1 MKEDRQRRFGDLA
14 DDIAARLPDREGLVF
29 GSSRHSFREVA
40 ARIDEAARRLI
51 AIGVEHGEHV
61 ALWLN
66 NSDDWVF
73 IAFAVQKIGAVL
85 VPINTRFRSRDL
97 SYILAQSDSSF
108 LITHDR
114 SGPVDYAA
122 MVREAVALPASGD
135 TVQDPR
141 YPLLRR
147 VILLGESGRAGTVA
161 GTVDWASLAEP
172 ARQIAANDL
181 AARAQAVDPNATA
194 FIMYTSGTTGFPK
207 GVVRAHGLIRNVEER
222 ASLMAI
228 TPNDTILNY
237 LPLFHAFGLSEGA
250 WMSMVTGARQIV
262 TRSFDPEESLDL
274 IEREGVTVVHGF
286 EAHMKGLTDAQQA
299 RPRDLSSLRTGI
311 FAAGMLSATP
321 VVRRGMRALA
331 PLRNLSGFG
340 MTETWLGVALSS
352 LEDDEAHRCEAS
364 GWPGPGYE
372 LRIVDDASGE
382 VLGPGALGELQ
393 VRGWAVMT
401 EYYKKPA
408 ETAATFGRDGW
419 FRTGDAAMWLPDGCL
434 RFLGRYKD
442 MLKVGGENVD
452 PMETEGLLLEHPD
465 VQQVAVVGLPDE
477 RLGEVAV
484 AYIECKAGAAIGV
497 EDVLGHCRGKV
508 ASFKLPRH
516 VVFVEAFPMTES
528 GKIKKTDLREDARK
542 RFAGSGRPERQH
554 ARLDRSS
561 V

>member
-1 MKEDRQRRFGDLA
+1 MKADRHRRFGDLA

-29 GSSRHSFREVA
+29 GASRYTFREVA

-51 AIGVEHGEHV
+51 AAGVRPGEHV

-66 NSDDWVF
+66 NSDEWIF
-73 IAFAVQKIGAVL
+73 ISFAVQKIGAVL

-97 SYILAQSDSSF
+97 SYVLAQSDSCF

-122 MVREAVALPASGD
+122 MVGEAVSLPASGD
-135 TVQDPR
+135 VVRDPR
-141 YPLLRR
+141 YPLLRC
-147 VILLGESGRAGTVA
+147 VILLGQSPRA

-172 ARQIAANDL
+172 ARLLSADHPAAC
-181 AARAQAVDPNATA
+181 ARAVDPAATA

-207 GVVRAHGLIRNVEER
+207 GVVRTHALIRNVEER
-222 ASLMAI
+222 AFRMAI

-250 WMSMVTGARQIV
+250 WMSLVTGARQIV

-274 IEREGVTVVHGF
+274 IENERVTIIHGF
-286 EAHMKGLTDAQQA
+286 EAHMKGLAEAQEA

-340 MTETWLGVALSS
+340 MTETWLGVSLSS
-352 LEDDEAHRCEAS
+352 LDDDDVHRSEAS
-364 GWPGPGYE
+364 GWPGLGYE
-372 LRIVDDASGE
+372 LRIVDDASGD
-382 VLGPGALGELQ
+382 VLGPGVPGELQ
-393 VRGWAVMT
+393 VRGRAVMK

-408 ETAATFGRDGW
+408 ETASAFTRDGW
-419 FRTGDAAMWLPDGCL
+419 FRTGDAAMWLPDGHL

-452 PMETEGLLLEHPD
+452 PMETEALLLEHPA
-465 VQQVAVVGLPDE
+465 VQQVAVVGLPDA
-477 RLGEVAV
+477 RLGEVPV
-484 AYIECKAGAAIGV
+484 AYVECRAGATLDAD
-497 EDVLGHCRGKV
+497 DVVGHCRGKI

-516 VVFVEAFPMTES
+516 VVFVDVFPMTAS
-528 GKIKKTDLREDARK
+528 GKIRKADLREDARK
-542 RFAGSGRPERQH
+542 RLGVSA
-554 ARLDRSS
+554 
-561 V
+561 

>member
-1 MKEDRQRRFGDLA
+1 MTTDRPRRFGDLA

-29 GSSRHSFREVA
+29 GASRHTFREVA
-40 ARIDEAARRLI
+40 AQIDEAARRLI
-51 AIGVEHGEHV
+51 AAGVGHGEHV

-66 NSDDWVF
+66 NSDDWIF

-97 SYILAQSDSSF
+97 SYVLAQSDSVF

-114 SGPVDYAA
+114 SGPVDYAG
-122 MVREAVALPASGD
+122 MVREAVALPAAGD
-135 TVQDPR
+135 TVRDPCF
-141 YPLLRR
+141 PLLRR
-147 VILLGESGRAGTVA
+147 VILLGQSPQP

-172 ARQIAANDL
+172 AAHVSADHLANR
-181 AARAQAVDPNATA
+181 ARAVDPTATA

-207 GVVRAHGLIRNVEER
+207 GVVRTHELIRNVEER
-222 ASLMAI
+222 AALMAI
-228 TPNDTILNY
+228 TADDTILNY

-250 WMSMVTGARQIV
+250 WMSLVTGARQIL
-262 TRSFDPEESLDL
+262 TRGFDPEESLDL
-274 IEREGVTVVHGF
+274 IEKERATIVHGF
-286 EAHMKGLTDAQQA
+286 EAHMKGLAEAQEA
-299 RPRDLSSLRTGI
+299 KPRDVSSLRTGI

-331 PLRNLSGFG
+331 PLKNLSGFG
-340 MTETWLGVALSS
+340 MTETWIGVGLSS
-352 LEDDEAHRCEAS
+352 LDDDETHRSEAS
-364 GWPGPGYE
+364 GWPGRSYE
-372 LRIVDDASGE
+372 LRIVDDGSGE
-382 VLGPGALGELQ
+382 VLGPGVAGELQ

-401 EYYKKPA
+401 EYYNKPA
-408 ETAATFGRDGW
+408 ETAAAFTEDGW
-419 FRTGDAAMWLPDGCL
+419 FRTGDAAMWLADGCL

-452 PMETEGLLLEHPD
+452 PMETEGLLLEHPA

-484 AYIECKAGAAIGV
+484 AYVECRAGATIDAD
-497 EDVLGHCRGKV
+497 DVVSHCRGKV

-528 GKIKKTDLREDARK
+528 GKIRKAALREDARK
-542 RFAGSGRPERQH
+542 RFAGSG
-554 ARLDRSS
+554 
-561 V
+561 

>member
-1 MKEDRQRRFGDLA
+1 MTTDRPRRFGDLA

-29 GSSRHSFREVA
+29 GASRHTFREVA
-40 ARIDEAARRLI
+40 AQIDEAARRLI
-51 AIGVEHGEHV
+51 AAGVGHGEHV

-66 NSDDWVF
+66 NSDDWIF

-97 SYILAQSDSSF
+97 SYVLAQSDSVF

-114 SGPVDYAA
+114 SGPVDYAG
-122 MVREAVALPASGD
+122 MVREAVALPAAGD
-135 TVQDPR
+135 TVRDPCF
-141 YPLLRR
+141 PLLRR
-147 VILLGESGRAGTVA
+147 VILLGQSPQP

-172 ARQIAANDL
+172 AAHVSADHLANR
-181 AARAQAVDPNATA
+181 ARAVDPTATA

-207 GVVRAHGLIRNVEER
+207 GVVRTHELIRNVEER
-222 ASLMAI
+222 AALMAI
-228 TPNDTILNY
+228 TADDTILNY

-250 WMSMVTGARQIV
+250 WMSLVTGARQIL
-262 TRSFDPEESLDL
+262 TRGFDPEESLDL
-274 IEREGVTVVHGF
+274 IEKERATIVHGF
-286 EAHMKGLTDAQQA
+286 EAHMKGLAEAQEA
-299 RPRDLSSLRTGI
+299 KPRDVSSLRTGI

-331 PLRNLSGFG
+331 PLKNLSGFG
-340 MTETWLGVALSS
+340 MTETWIGVGLSS
-352 LEDDEAHRCEAS
+352 LDDDETHRSEAS
-364 GWPGPGYE
+364 GWPGRSYE
-372 LRIVDDASGE
+372 LRIVDDGSGE
-382 VLGPGALGELQ
+382 VLGPGVAGELQ

-401 EYYKKPA
+401 EYYNKPA
-408 ETAATFGRDGW
+408 ETAAAFTEDGW
-419 FRTGDAAMWLPDGCL
+419 FRTGDAAMWLADGCL

-452 PMETEGLLLEHPD
+452 PMETEGLLLEHPA

-484 AYIECKAGAAIGV
+484 AYVECRAGATIDAD
-497 EDVLGHCRGKV
+497 DVVSHCRGKV

-528 GKIKKTDLREDARK
+528 GKIRKAALREDARR
-542 RFAGSGRPERQH
+542 RFAGSG
-554 ARLDRSS
+554 
-561 V
+561 

>member
-1 MKEDRQRRFGDLA
+1 MTADWQRRFGDLA
-14 DDIAARLPDREGLVF
+14 DEVADRLPDREGLVF
-29 GSSRHSFREVA
+29 GTSRYTFREIVV
-40 ARIDEAARRLI
+40 RIDEAARRLI
-51 AIGVEHGEHV
+51 AAGVERGEHV

-66 NSDDWVF
+66 NSDDWIF

-97 SYILAQSDSSF
+97 SYVLAQSDSAF

-114 SGPVDYAA
+114 SGPVDYAG

-135 TVQDPR
+135 SVRDPR
-141 YPLLRR
+141 FPLLRR
-147 VILLGESGRAGTVA
+147 VILLGQSAQQSPHE

-172 ARQIAANDL
+172 GTRVSADHLADRARGVEPA
-181 AARAQAVDPNATA
+181 ATA

-207 GVVRAHGLIRNVEER
+207 GVVRTHELIRNVEER
-222 ASLMAI
+222 AFQMAV
-228 TPNDTILNY
+228 TPGDTILNY

-250 WMSMVTGARQIV
+250 WMSLITGARQIV

-274 IEREGVTVVHGF
+274 IERERVTIIHGF
-286 EAHMKGLTDAQQA
+286 EAHMKGLSEAQEA
-299 RPRDLSSLRTGI
+299 RPRNLSSLRTGI

-331 PLRNLSGFG
+331 PLKNLSGFG

-352 LEDDEAHRCEAS
+352 LDDDEAHRSEAS

-372 LRIVDDASGE
+372 LRIVDDATGD
-382 VLGPGALGELQ
+382 VVGPGVAGELQ
-393 VRGWAVMT
+393 VRGRAVMP

-408 ETAATFGRDGW
+408 ETAAAFAADGW
-419 FRTGDAAMWLPDGCL
+419 FRTGDAAMWLTDGCL

-452 PMETEGLLLEHPD
+452 PMETEGLLLEHPA

-484 AYIECKAGAAIGV
+484 AYVERKAGAMIDAD
-497 EDVLGHCRGKV
+497 DVLDHCRGKV

-516 VVFVEAFPMTES
+516 VVFVDAFPMTES
-528 GKIKKTDLREDARK
+528 GKIRKAELREDARK
-542 RFAGSGRPERQH
+542 RFGGSG
-554 ARLDRSS
+554 
-561 V
+561 

>member
-1 MKEDRQRRFGDLA
+1 MQHLMKADHPRRFGDLA
-14 DDIAARLPDREGLVF
+14 DAIAARLPDREGLVF
-29 GSSRHSFREVA
+29 GASRYTFREIA

-51 AIGVEHGEHV
+51 AAGVGHGEHV

-66 NSDDWVF
+66 NCDDWIF

-97 SYILAQSDSSF
+97 AYVLAQSDSSF

-122 MVREAVALPASGD
+122 MVREAVSLPAAGD
-135 TVQDPR
+135 AIEDPR
-141 YPLLRR
+141 FPRLRR
-147 VILLGESGRAGTVA
+147 VILLADAPQAGTV
-161 GTVDWASLAEP
+161 TWASLAGP
-172 ARQIAANDL
+172 AAAIAADAL
-181 AARAQAVDPNATA
+181 ATRTAAVDPSATA

-207 GVVRAHGLIRNVEER
+207 GVVRTHALIGNVAER
-222 ASLMAI
+222 ADLMAI
-228 TPNDTILNY
+228 TSGDTILNY

-250 WMSMVTGARQIV
+250 WMSLVTGARQV
-262 TRSFDPEESLDL
+262 LTRGFDPAESLDL
-274 IEREGVTVVHGF
+274 IEKERVTISHGF
-286 EAHMKGLTDAQQA
+286 EAHMKGLAEEQEA

-331 PLRNLSGFG
+331 PIRNVSGYG
-340 MTETWLGVALSS
+340 MTETWLGVSLSS
-352 LEDDEAHRCEAS
+352 LDDDEVHRSEAS
-364 GWPGPGYE
+364 GWPGPSFQ

-382 VLGPGALGELQ
+382 VLGPGATGELQ
-393 VRGWAVMT
+393 VKGAAVMT
-401 EYYKKPA
+401 EYYRKPA
-408 ETAATFGRDGW
+408 ETAATFTEDGW

-452 PMETEGLLLEHPD
+452 PMETEGLLLEHPE

-484 AYIECKAGAAIGV
+484 AYVQPRAEAQLDTETV
-497 EDVLGHCRGKV
+497 MGHCRGKV

-516 VVFVEAFPMTES
+516 VVFVETFPMTES
-528 GKIKKTDLREDARK
+528 GKIKKAELREDAKR
-542 RFAGSGRPERQH
+542 RFA
-554 ARLDRSS
+554 
-561 V
+561 

>member
-29 GSSRHSFREVA
+29 GGSRHSFREIA

-51 AIGVEHGEHV
+51 AIGVQHGEHV

-66 NSDDWVF
+66 NSDDWIF

-97 SYILAQSDSSF
+97 SYILAQSDSRF

-122 MVREAVALPASGD
+122 MMREAVTLPASGD
-135 TVQDPR
+135 RVQDPR
-141 YPLLRR
+141 YPLLRH
-147 VILLGESGRAGTVA
+147 VILLGESRQA
-161 GTVDWASLAEP
+161 GTVDWRSLAEP
-172 ARQIAANDL
+172 AGRIAADQL
-181 AARAQAVDPNATA
+181 AARARAVDPDATA

-207 GVVRAHGLIRNVEER
+207 GVVRTHRLIRNVEER
-222 ASLMAI
+222 AALMAI
-228 TPNDTILNY
+228 TPDDTILNY

-250 WMSMVTGARQIV
+250 WMSMVTGARQIL
-262 TRSFDPEESLDL
+262 TRGFDPEESLDL

-299 RPRDLSSLRTGI
+299 RPRNLSSLRTGI

-321 VVRRGMRALA
+321 VVRRGMRTLA
-331 PLRNLSGFG
+331 PLKNLSGFG

-372 LRIVDDASGE
+372 LRIVDDATGE
-382 VLGPGALGELQ
+382 VLGPGAVGELQ
-393 VRGWAVMT
+393 VRGRAVMT

-408 ETAATFGRDGW
+408 ETAATFSKDGW

-497 EDVLGHCRGKV
+497 EDVLSHCRGKV

-528 GKIKKTDLREDARK
+528 GKIKKTELREDARK
-542 RFAGSGRPERQH
+542 RFAASDRAQPQD
-554 ARLDRSS
+554 AQLDRSG

>member
-1 MKEDRQRRFGDLA
+1 MKADRHRRFGDLA

-29 GSSRHSFREVA
+29 GASRHTFREVA

-51 AIGVEHGEHV
+51 AAGVGRGEHV

-66 NSDDWVF
+66 NSDDWIF

-97 SYILAQSDSSF
+97 SYVVAQSDSAF

-114 SGPVDYAA
+114 SGPVDYAG
-122 MVREAVALPASGD
+122 MVREAVTLPDSGD
-135 TVQDPR
+135 VVRDPR

-147 VILLGESGRAGTVA
+147 VILLGQSPQPGA
-161 GTVDWASLAEP
+161 VDWASLAKP
-172 ARQIAANDL
+172 ARRISRDDL
-181 AARAQAVDPNATA
+181 AARSRSVDPAATA

-207 GVVRAHGLIRNVEER
+207 GVVRTHELIGNVEER
-222 ASLMAI
+222 AVRMAI

-250 WMSMVTGARQIV
+250 WMSLVTGARQIV

-274 IEREGVTVVHGF
+274 IEQERVTVIHGF
-286 EAHMKGLTDAQQA
+286 EAHMKGLSEAQEA

-321 VVRRGMRALA
+321 VVRRGMRALE
-331 PLRNLSGFG
+331 PLKNLSGFG
-340 MTETWLGVALSS
+340 MTETWLGVSLSS
-352 LEDDEAHRCEAS
+352 LDDDEAHRSEAS
-364 GWPGPGYE
+364 GWPGLDYE
-372 LRIVDDASGE
+372 LRIVDGGNGD
-382 VLGPGALGELQ
+382 VLGPDVAGELQ
-393 VRGWAVMT
+393 VRGGAVMK

-408 ETAATFGRDGW
+408 ETAAAFTRDGW
-419 FRTGDAAMWLPDGCL
+419 FRTGDAALWLADGCL

-452 PMETEGLLLEHPD
+452 PMETEALLLEHPA

-484 AYIECKAGAAIGV
+484 AYVECRAGATIDA
-497 EDVLGHCRGKV
+497 EDVLSHCRGKV

-516 VVFVEAFPMTES
+516 VVFIEAFPMTES
-528 GKIKKTDLREDARK
+528 GKIRKAELREDARK
-542 RFAGSGRPERQH
+542 RLGISA
-554 ARLDRSS
+554 
-561 V
+561 

>member
-1 MKEDRQRRFGDLA
+1 MTRRFGDLA

-29 GSSRHSFREVA
+29 GVSRHTFREVA

-51 AIGVEHGEHV
+51 AAGVGHGEHV

-66 NSDDWVF
+66 NCDDWIF

-97 SYILAQSDSSF
+97 AYVLAQSDSSF

-122 MVREAVALPASGD
+122 LVREAVDLPATGD
-135 TVQDPR
+135 AVSDPR
-141 YPLLRR
+141 FPRLRR
-147 VILLGESGRAGTVA
+147 VILLGEQPQAGTVA
-161 GTVDWASLAEP
+161 GTVDWAALAGP
-172 ARQIAANDL
+172 AAGVSADDL
-181 AARAQAVDPNATA
+181 AARARAVDPAATA

-207 GVVRAHGLIRNVEER
+207 GVVRTHQLIGNVEER
-222 ASLMAI
+222 AGLMAI
-228 TPNDTILNY
+228 TADDTILNY

-250 WMSMVTGARQIV
+250 WMSLVTGARQIV
-262 TRSFDPEESLDL
+262 TRGFDPDESLDL
-274 IEREGVTVVHGF
+274 IEKERVSVIHGF
-286 EAHMKGLTDAQQA
+286 EAHMKGLAEAQEA
-299 RPRDLSSLRTGI
+299 RPRDLLCLRTGI

-331 PLRNLSGFG
+331 PLTNLSGYG

-352 LEDDEAHRCEAS
+352 LDDDEAHRSEAS
-364 GWPGPGYE
+364 GWPGPAFE
-372 LRIVDDASGE
+372 LRIVDDGSGA
-382 VLGPGALGELQ
+382 VLGPGIAGELQ
-393 VRGWAVMT
+393 VRGGAVMT
-401 EYYKKPA
+401 EYYRKPA
-408 ETAATFGRDGW
+408 ETAAAFTPDGW
-419 FRTGDAAMWLPDGCL
+419 FRTGDAAMWLADGCL

-452 PMETEGLLLEHPD
+452 PMETEGLLLEHPA

-484 AYIECKAGAAIGV
+484 AYVQCRANAAIGA
-497 EDVLGHCRGKV
+497 EDVLDHCRGKV

-516 VVFVEAFPMTES
+516 VVFIDAFPMTES
-528 GKIKKTDLREDARK
+528 GKIRKAELREDAKK
-542 RFAGSGRPERQH
+542 RFA
-554 ARLDRSS
+554 
-561 V
+561 

>member
-29 GSSRHSFREVA
+29 GSSRHSFREIA

-66 NSDDWVF
+66 NSDDWIF

-85 VPINTRFRSRDL
+85 VPINMRFRSRDL
-97 SYILAQSDSSF
+97 SYILAQSDSRF

-122 MVREAVALPASGD
+122 MVREAVTLPASGD
-135 TVQDPR
+135 RVQDPR
-141 YPLLRR
+141 YPLLRH
-147 VILLGESGRAGTVA
+147 VILLGESRQA

-172 ARQIAANDL
+172 AGLIAADQL
-181 AARAQAVDPNATA
+181 AARARAVDPDATA

-207 GVVRAHGLIRNVEER
+207 GVVRTHRLIRNVEER
-222 ASLMAI
+222 AALMAI
-228 TPNDTILNY
+228 TPDDTILNY

-262 TRSFDPEESLDL
+262 TRGFDPEESLDL

-299 RPRDLSSLRTGI
+299 RPRNLSTLRTGI

-331 PLRNLSGFG
+331 PIRNLSGFG

-372 LRIVDDASGE
+372 LRIVDDATGE
-382 VLGPGALGELQ
+382 VLGPGAVGELQ
-393 VRGWAVMT
+393 VRGRSVMT

-408 ETAATFGRDGW
+408 ETAATFSKDGW

-484 AYIECKAGAAIGV
+484 AYIECRAGAAIGV
-497 EDVLGHCRGKV
+497 EDVLSHCRGKV

-528 GKIKKTDLREDARK
+528 GKIKKTELREDAKK
-542 RFAGSGRPERQH
+542 RFAASDRSQPQD
-554 ARLDRSS
+554 AQLDRSG

>member
-29 GSSRHSFREVA
+29 GATRYTFREIA
-40 ARIDEAARRLI
+40 ARIDAAARRLI

-66 NSDDWVF
+66 NSDDWIF

-85 VPINTRFRSRDL
+85 VPINTRFRARDL
-97 SYILAQSDSSF
+97 SYVLAQSDSSF

-114 SGPVDYAA
+114 SGPVDYAG

-135 TVQDPR
+135 KVQDPR

-147 VILLGESGRAGTVA
+147 VILLGQSPQA

-172 ARQIAANDL
+172 ARHIAPDHL
-181 AARAQAVDPNATA
+181 AARARAVDPGATA

-207 GVVRAHGLIRNVEER
+207 GVVRTHELIRNVEER
-222 ASLMAI
+222 AFRMAI

-250 WMSMVTGARQIV
+250 WMSMITGARQIV
-262 TRSFDPEESLDL
+262 TRGFDPEESLDL
-274 IEREGVTVVHGF
+274 IERERVTIIHGF
-286 EAHMKGLTDAQQA
+286 EAHMKGLAEAQEA
-299 RPRDLSSLRTGI
+299 RPRNLSSLRTGI

-352 LEDDEAHRCEAS
+352 LDDDEAHRCEAS
-364 GWPGPGYE
+364 GWPGLGYD

-393 VRGWAVMT
+393 VRGRAVMK
-401 EYYKKPA
+401 EYYRKPA
-408 ETAATFGRDGW
+408 ETAAVFTRDGW
-419 FRTGDAAMWLPDGCL
+419 LRTGDAAMWLADGCL

-452 PMETEGLLLEHPD
+452 PMETEALLLEHPD

-484 AYIECKAGAAIGV
+484 AYVERRAGATISAD
-497 EDVLGHCRGKV
+497 DVLGHCQGKV
-508 ASFKLPRH
+508 ASFKLPKH

-528 GKIKKTDLREDARK
+528 GKIRKADLREDARK
-542 RFAGSGRPERQH
+542 RFGVPALNAADG
-554 ARLDRSS
+554 
-561 V
+561 